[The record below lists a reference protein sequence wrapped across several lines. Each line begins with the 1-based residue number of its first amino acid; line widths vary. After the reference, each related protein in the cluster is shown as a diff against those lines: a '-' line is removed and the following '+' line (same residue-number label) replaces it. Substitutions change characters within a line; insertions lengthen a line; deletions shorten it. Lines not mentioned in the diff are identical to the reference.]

1 MNDETKTGPTEV
13 GPATEANLMER
24 DLEEARE
31 ERRDILR
38 TLIFCLLAVFIVRAF
53 VIEPF
58 KIPSSSMLPSL
69 QIGDHIFVSKFDFGL
84 ALPFTNFHFLRWSG
98 PERGDVVV
106 FLFPRDEFVH
116 YVKRVVGLPGDKIEI
131 RGREVK
137 VNGKAIERVPFEPA
151 RYPDLTDTVKALGG
165 EVFVES
171 LGNVKHLVR
180 FSRPEPANVQL
191 SEAFSEVVPPD
202 RFFVMGDNRDE
213 SYDSRNWGFVPRA
226 YLRGKARMI
235 WLSLNSDGS
244 AGASKIRWSRCGTVI
259 Y

>member
-1 MNDETKTGPTEV
+1 MNDELKTDPSETPV
-13 GPATEANLMER
+13 GAVPVAER
-24 DLEEARE
+24 DVEEARE

-38 TLIFCLLAVFIVRAF
+38 TLVFCLLAVFVVRAF
-53 VIEPF
+53 VVEPF

-84 ALPFTNFHFLRWSG
+84 ALPFTNFHFLRWRG
-98 PERGDVVV
+98 PDRGDVVV
-106 FLFPRDEFVH
+106 FLFPRDEWVH

-131 RGREVK
+131 RGREVR
-137 VNGKAIERVPFEPA
+137 VNGKTIERAPFDA
-151 RYPDLTDTVKALGG
+151 AKYPELTNTVKALGG
-165 EVFVES
+165 DVFVET
-171 LGNVKHLVR
+171 LGDVKHLVR

-191 SEAFSEVVPPD
+191 SESFSEVVPPD
-202 RFFVMGDNRDE
+202 RFFVMGDNRDD

-235 WLSLNSDGS
+235 WLSLNSETGA
-244 AGASKIRWSRCGTVI
+244 AGLGKIRWDRCGTVI